1 MSQRPAIRK
10 RASSPDLAGLPT
22 WLVRAE
28 RLLVEAVRSVR
39 LLGSVVPRNAA
50 QERARLVEAFES
62 GGSANPRWTYARS
75 DHAALRKALS
85 RAAQRLDADHHPVGH
100 LYAERARELEIEAAL
115 ASEAGTG
122 VLGALA
128 RARFRSE
135 NPGKAGE
142 ATILARK
149 WINEGRDE
157 AAADAASAELVETD
171 APVPGSLLTRMREE
185 VGRLMLPFAV
195 VVQPTLA
202 ALAAT
207 GERHILVAAG
217 RMCTREDVERT
228 VMHEIEAHAIPRT
241 RASQARLAIFQI
253 GTARG
258 IDDQEGFAL
267 VLEER
272 LGFLKPKRK
281 RELAARH
288 LAVEAMDGG
297 ARFHENVEALIKE
310 HGVGTREA
318 VMIAERAYRGGDG
331 TSPGLGRERIYLEA
345 FLRVGEHLA
354 KIPTDEGILTSGQIS
369 VAAIPIIAPF
379 VRRARSTEPPPPPPP
394 GTSPC
399 TARCTSRP
407 GSSSRRPRPRPR
419 RMRYRSRSS
428 RRPTCRRECRSARRT
443 RSAARRSSRRS
454 RRATSRPPSCRR
466 RAGSDR
472 R

>member
-10 RASSPDLAGLPT
+10 RAEATADTAGLPP
-22 WLVRAE
+22 WLVRGE
-28 RLLVEAVRSVR
+28 RLLIEAVRTIR

-50 QERARLVEAFES
+50 PERARLISAFEA
-62 GGSANPRWTYARS
+62 GGIATPRWTYARS
-75 DHAALRKALS
+75 DHAALRKALA
-85 RAAQRLDADHHPVGH
+85 RAAQRLELEAHPVSL

-128 RARFRSE
+128 RARYRSA
-135 NPGKAGE
+135 NPAKAGE

-149 WINEGRDE
+149 WINEGRDG
-157 AAADAASAELVETD
+157 ADAPSGEVILSD

-185 VGRLMLPFAV
+185 VGRLTLPFAV
-195 VVQPTLA
+195 VVQPSLA

-217 RMCTREDVERT
+217 RPCTREDVERT

-258 IDDQEGFAL
+258 IDDQEGLAL
-267 VLEER
+267 VLEDR
-272 LGFLKPKRK
+272 AGFLAAKRK

-297 ARFHENVEALIKE
+297 ARFYENVNALVKE
-310 HGVGTREA
+310 HGLTVRDA
-318 VMIAERAYRGGDG
+318 VLVAERAYRGGDG
-331 TSPGLGRERIYLEA
+331 ATPGLGRERIYLEA

-354 KIPTDEGILTSGQIS
+354 KNATDEGILTSGQVSID
-369 VAAIPIIAPF
+369 AIPALLPF
-379 VRRARSTEPPPPPPP
+379 VRRAR
-394 GTSPC
+394 
-399 TARCTSRP
+399 
-407 GSSSRRPRPRPR
+407 GSETPMSS
-419 RMRYRSRSS
+419 
-428 RRPTCRRECRSARRT
+428 
-443 RSAARRSSRRS
+443 
-454 RRATSRPPSCRR
+454 
-466 RAGSDR
+466 AGG
-472 R
+472 